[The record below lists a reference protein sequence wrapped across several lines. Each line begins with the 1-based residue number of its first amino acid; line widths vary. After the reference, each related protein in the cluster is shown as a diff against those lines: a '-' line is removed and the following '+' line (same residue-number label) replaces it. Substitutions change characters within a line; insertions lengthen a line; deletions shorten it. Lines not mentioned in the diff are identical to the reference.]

1 MKKKNILCFIA
12 ALISCTAIFCSCGAT
27 SERSESS
34 ETAAVSETSAVT
46 ESESISDVDL
56 TKGASSLFE
65 CADGWC
71 NGSMFNVTWRKENCT
86 FENGRMQLI
95 IDKDKKDGSVPYSG
109 AEYRSK
115 DFYGYGRY
123 EVRMKAI
130 KMTVLFPLF
139 SPIQDLQ
146 TIIPGTR

>member
-1 MKKKNILCFIA
+1 MKRKNILYFAA
-12 ALISCTAIFCSCGAT
+12 ALIACGAIFCSCA
-27 SERSESS
+27 SS
-34 ETAAVSETSAVT
+34 PEAPAVSETSAVT
-46 ESESISDVDL
+46 EAEDISAVSF
-56 TKGASSLFE
+56 KNGASGLFE

-109 AEYRSK
+109 GEYRSK
-115 DFYGYGRY
+115 EFYSYGRY

-130 KMTVLFPLF
+130 KNDGVV
-139 SPIQDLQ
+139 
-146 TIIPGTR
+146 